1 MQMIDFLSDDGLSA
15 TCPAMILG
23 FLQYNITLGI
33 PTPHFS
39 DEEGHTPY
47 KIMWLSIIIFMWWYI
62 RHLIMYQLNNF
73 KMNLSHPLHLGI
85 YQTVYTLS
93 KWKLFMGL
101 CLCFKIMVLLEMRR
115 TNYSVPC
122 QNQNGEYT
130 LMTGFIQAYN
140 PKCLM
145 LSN

>member
-1 MQMIDFLSDDGLSA
+1 MAVDNNLYVVVHTASD
-15 TCPAMILG
+15 
-23 FLQYNITLGI
+23 YV
-33 PTPHFS
+33 
-39 DEEGHTPY
+39 
-47 KIMWLSIIIFMWWYI
+47 SIEQF
-62 RHLIMYQLNNF
+62 Q
-73 KMNLSHPLHLGI
+73 KEKLSHPLHLGI
-85 YQTVYTLS
+85 FQTVYTLS

-122 QNQNGEYT
+122 QNQNEEDT

-145 LSN
+145 FSNHWFT